1 MGWKIQLD
9 RPDSPCHDDEAYS
22 TGICIRN
29 KFIEETNS
37 PELSKHCKNPCIPPH
52 LVIISQKQLF
62 ISRCSH
68 SHYYFE
74 EQCPYTEVTN
84 LGNYLD
90 SGLFSE

>member
-9 RPDSPCHDDEAYS
+9 RPDSPCQDDEAYS

-62 ISRCSH
+62 IYRVILIVIIILKSSVPTQR
-68 SHYYFE
+68 
-74 EQCPYTEVTN
+74 
-84 LGNYLD
+84 LLI
-90 SGLFSE
+90 